1 MDILH
6 LVDRLEELF
15 NNSKPIPL
23 SRNVVV
29 DENSFMDIIDQMRIS
44 IPDEIKKAQQVIA
57 QKDRILAQ
65 AQEEANRTV
74 ALAREKSEKM
84 VEKSEVYQAAQ
95 TKIEQLSEQARIESA
110 QTQEEADRYVVDTL
124 GGLERELKRVLQ
136 QVQNGIKSL
145 QPKSEDSK

>member
-95 TKIEQLSEQARIESA
+95 VKVEQLSEQVRKESS
-110 QTQEEADRYVVDTL
+110 QTQQEADRYVVDTL
-124 GGLERELKRVLQ
+124 TGLERELKKVLQ
-136 QVQNGIKSL
+136 QVQNGISSL
-145 QPKSEDSK
+145 LPGSDDSK